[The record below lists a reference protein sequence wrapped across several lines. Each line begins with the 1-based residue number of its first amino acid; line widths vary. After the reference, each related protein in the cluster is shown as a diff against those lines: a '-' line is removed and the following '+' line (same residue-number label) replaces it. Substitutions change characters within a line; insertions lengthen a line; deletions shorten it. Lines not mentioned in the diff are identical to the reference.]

1 MKRGINLRGFEIELD
16 DPWFFDTVRG
26 AGPELGALTDRYS
39 RWYDMK
45 LAEYF
50 GARGKLTS
58 LDAMHDGW
66 TALTKAASEG
76 HLDILKALIAAG
88 ANKDEVNGYDDTPL
102 TMAAI
107 NGHVECVKALLAWK
121 ADVNEANRYGYGS
134 TPLMHASF
142 NGDVE
147 IMKLLLAAGAESKEG

>member
-1 MKRGINLRGFEIELD
+1 MKRGINPRGFEIELD

-26 AGPELGALTDRYS
+26 AGPELGALMDRYS

-88 ANKDEVNGYDDTPL
+88 ANKDEMNGYGQIPL

-107 NGHVECVKALLAWK
+107 NVHVGCVKALLAVK
-121 ADVNEANRYGYGS
+121 ADGNKANRYSSWKMSGE
-134 TPLMHASF
+134 TPLICASLH
-142 NGDVE
+142 GLVE
-147 IMKLLLAAGAESKEG
+147 IVNEII